1 MGPDEG
7 PLSLLPPAGTNSRK
21 VQMTGRNNDYI
32 EDVTLSLRFPKR
44 GVSDLSK
51 DICYRS
57 FVPFTQMEEFG
68 RDPFVVTR
76 GEGIRIYDDQGNSY
90 IDGLSGVFVVGI
102 GHGNKRVID
111 AMYAQMQKLSFH
123 PSMHSSNPVALQYAK
138 ALLEFAGMDGVF
150 FLSGGS
156 EATETAMKMARQ
168 YHRQTG
174 SPLKYKI
181 LATYGSFHGCTAGA
195 TAVSGG
201 WERRTPY
208 EPLTVG
214 VIHLYPPYCYH
225 CPFDQEYPQCGITC
239 AKLVEY
245 TIKNEDPDT
254 VSAIILNPVM
264 ISSAGFIV
272 PPSEFHQ
279 MVRAICDRYNVLL
292 IYDEVI
298 TGFGRLGE
306 PFAADYFQVRPDI
319 LCCGKGMSSGYAPLA
334 ATLFTEEIRKAF
346 AGKSGDR
353 REFHHGHT
361 YTGSPVACAAGHA
374 VLQEIQ
380 EKNAI
385 ANGRAMGERIRAKL
399 NAFKERFDFIGDVR
413 GIGLLQ
419 GMEFVQDKKTKKSF
433 GPEVPIV
440 KMIDQAAR
448 KRGLI
453 MRCGPDYVALAP
465 PLIITSPDVD
475 KMLDILED
483 SLVEVQE
490 RL

>member
-1 MGPDEG
+1 M
-7 PLSLLPPAGTNSRK
+7 AK
-21 VQMTGRNNDYI
+21 
-32 EDVTLSLRFPKR
+32 DV
-44 GVSDLSK
+44 
-51 DICYRS
+51 YARS
-57 FVPFTQMEEFG
+57 FIPFAQMEEFG
-68 RDPFVVTR
+68 RDPFVVAR
-76 GEGIRIYDDQGNSY
+76 GEGVRIYDDQGNSY

-111 AMYAQMQKLSFH
+111 AMYAQMQELCFH
-123 PSMHSSNPVALQYAK
+123 PSMHSSNPAALRYAQD
-138 ALLEFAGMDGVF
+138 LLEFAGMDGVF

-201 WERRTPY
+201 WERRSPY

-214 VIHLYPPYCYH
+214 VIHLYPPYCYR
-225 CPFDQEYPQCGITC
+225 CPFGQEYPRCGITC
-239 AKLVEY
+239 AQLVEY

-254 VSAIILNPVM
+254 VNAIILNPVM

-272 PPSEFHQ
+272 PPADFHQ
-279 MVRAICDRYNVLL
+279 LVRDICDRYNVLL

-306 PFAADYFQVRPDI
+306 PFAANYFQVRPDI
-319 LCCGKGMSSGYAPLA
+319 LCCGKGMSGGYAPLA
-334 ATLFTEEIRKAF
+334 AALFTEEIRTAF

-361 YTGSPVACAAGHA
+361 YTGNPVACAAGHA
-374 VLQEIQ
+374 VLQEIK
-380 EKNAI
+380 EKGAI

-399 NAFKERFDFIGDVR
+399 EAFKERFAFIGDVR

-419 GMEFVQDKKTKKSF
+419 GMEFVQDRETKKPF

-453 MRCGPDYVALAP
+453 MRCGPDYIALAP
-465 PLIITSPDVD
+465 PLIITSSEVD
-475 KMLDILED
+475 EMLDILED
-483 SLVEVQE
+483 SLVEVGG